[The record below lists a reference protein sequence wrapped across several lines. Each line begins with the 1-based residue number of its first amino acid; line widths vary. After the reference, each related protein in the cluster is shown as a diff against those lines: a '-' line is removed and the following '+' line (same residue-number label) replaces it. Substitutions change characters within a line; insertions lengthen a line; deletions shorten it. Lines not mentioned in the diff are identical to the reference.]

1 MDNFIKVMDEAMV
14 QLCNCSELVEKM
26 HRDYGCGFE
35 MSPRDI
41 HLLEVV
47 KNHPEM
53 NASELA
59 EKIGLQKGTFSKV
72 VHRLEKTGLLYRHQN
87 EDNRKEVFFKLTE
100 LGQRAYDGHYQFHER
115 TSPASYEY
123 FQQYTEEEQQVILEF
138 IRHYT
143 NYLKEYLK

>member
-14 QLCNCSELVEKM
+14 QLCNCSELVEKTQ
-26 HRDYGCGFE
+26 RDYGCGFE
-35 MSPRDI
+35 MIPRDI
-41 HLLEVV
+41 HLLEAVS
-47 KNHPEM
+47 NHPEL

-72 VHRLEKTGLLYRHQN
+72 VHRLEKAGLLYRYQN

-100 LGQRAYDGHYQFHER
+100 LGQRAYEGHYQFHER
-115 TSPASYEY
+115 TSPVTYEY